1 MHELSYSVPGV
12 SEEIDACREMAS
24 EAIVNLTYF
33 VTEPLSAA
41 DHSPHISRSLTTA
54 FELWM
59 NAPARRLSVAF
70 DWSVGDESGRGIVRY
85 DGEKNSTVRKRLV
98 GRLIH
103 GMAVR
108 EVAEQLFERIPRSVR
123 VDARDRPWRLFRSAK
138 FDIQI
143 IVEHP
148 NY

>member
-1 MHELSYSVPGV
+1 MLPTHLEECMHELSYSVPGA

-24 EAIVNLTYF
+24 DAVVILTYF

-41 DHSPHISRSLTTA
+41 GHSPHISTSLTTA

-70 DWSVGDESGRGIVRY
+70 DWSVGDESGRGIIRY
-85 DGEKNSTVRKRLV
+85 DGEKNPAVRQRLV

-108 EVAEQLFERIPRSVR
+108 EVAQQLFERIPRSVT
-123 VDARDRPWRLFRSAK
+123 AESA
-138 FDIQI
+138 
-143 IVEHP
+143 
-148 NY
+148 

>member
-1 MHELSYSVPGV
+1 MHLEECMHELSYSVPGV

-41 DHSPHISRSLTTA
+41 DHSPHISTSLSTA

-59 NAPARRLSVAF
+59 NVPARKLSVAF
-70 DWSVGDESGRGIVRY
+70 DWSVGDESGRGIIRY
-85 DGEKNSTVRKRLV
+85 DGEKNPTILQRLV

-108 EVAEQLFERIPRSVR
+108 KVAEQLFERIPRSM
-123 VDARDRPWRLFRSAK
+123 RPEAA
-138 FDIQI
+138 
-143 IVEHP
+143 
-148 NY
+148 